1 MPLTTYGWSGTCMSR
16 LEAPPLAS
24 SMCGSSSHL
33 LLCGKALRIMNAA
46 SRVMHLWRTLCW
58 CNNVAFDTRGSKPS
72 FVSRISI
79 AVTSPLLTQA

>member
-16 LEAPPLAS
+16 LEAPPLAT

-46 SRVMHLWRTLCW
+46 SIFAYQVMHFGGRFAGATML
-58 CNNVAFDTRGSKPS
+58 P
-72 FVSRISI
+72 
-79 AVTSPLLTQA
+79 LTQGGPSQVL